1 MPQVADL
8 HFQRLRPTAMG
19 NRVYKY
25 FKTFAHLGLLLALI
39 KPAFAE
45 QLPGSAGINTTEG
58 RAKYARYL
66 YYLVNGA
73 SGNYTIQ
80 GESHLQLFN
89 SIFGAQGLGGVLY
102 SNGFE
107 KCDSIPT
114 SGTASGTVT
123 QGSNSMEL
131 NLNFSTGTKI
141 LPSFYAVDGG
151 KTMDT
156 RISFSASITDMVVEM
171 KCSDSST
178 VSSGYIL
185 MDYPNYGVTMEG
197 FFQQDSSSG
206 AVNLDFYI
214 KTVDGANNPIILP
227 IQFKTEDGSSY
238 TIFSAFLKPSSNNYN
253 VVAVQGTV
261 NSSAQIAFLQTTA
274 TVGSEVTTTPDG
286 FGGLTSNGSTT
297 VATECVEMS
306 THTTTT
312 GCAAIPAPS
321 PVTINGMTNSWT
333 VNSMK
338 ALVLSTI

>member
-1 MPQVADL
+1 
-8 HFQRLRPTAMG
+8 MG

-25 FKTFAHLGLLLALI
+25 IRTLAHLGLLLALV

-45 QLPGSAGINTTEG
+45 QLPSSDGITTTEG

-66 YYLVNGA
+66 YYLVNGP

-80 GESHLQLFN
+80 EQPHLDLFN
-89 SIFGAQGLGGVLY
+89 SIFGAQGLGGILY

-107 KCDSIPT
+107 NCESIPT
-114 SGTASGTVT
+114 SGTASGTVS
-123 QGSNSMEL
+123 QGSNSMTL
-131 NLNFSTGTKI
+131 DLNFSAGTKT
-141 LPSFYAVDGG
+141 LPSFYPVDGG
-151 KTMDT
+151 ETMDT
-156 RISFSASITDMVVEM
+156 RISFSASITNMVVEM

-238 TIFSAFLKPSSNNYN
+238 TIFSAFLKPTDNNYN
-253 VVAVQGTV
+253 VVAVHGTV
-261 NSSAQIAFLQTTA
+261 NSSAQVAFLRTNATA
-274 TVGSEVTTTPDG
+274 GSDVTTTPDN
-286 FGGLTSNGSTT
+286 FGSLSDSGTTT

-321 PVTINGMTNSWT
+321 PVVINGMTNSWT